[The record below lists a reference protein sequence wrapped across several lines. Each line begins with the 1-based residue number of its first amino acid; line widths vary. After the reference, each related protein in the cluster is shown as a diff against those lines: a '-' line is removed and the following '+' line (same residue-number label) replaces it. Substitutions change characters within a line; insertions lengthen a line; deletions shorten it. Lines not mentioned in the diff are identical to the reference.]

1 MCHLGYFWQRF
12 TEYLPTGDISDGSDL
27 SLIPSVLVVI
37 ALGCHDRERG
47 LIPAWG
53 INDQE
58 RKKEVRVLIIGFP
71 LWLIQ

>member
-1 MCHLGYFWQRF
+1 MGSIPGLGRSPGEF
-12 TEYLPTGDISDGSDL
+12 
-27 SLIPSVLVVI
+27 PSVLVVI

-58 RKKEVRVLIIGFP
+58 RKKEVGVLIIGFP